1 MFTCIIRYGSLRDED
16 LLDISLEDLAAPG
29 CLVVVW
35 VTNRMKHIKFV
46 KDTLFPKWSVAP
58 AAEWQWLKVG
68 IFIGGYLH

>member
-46 KDTLFPKWSVAP
+46 KDTLFPKWSVTP
-58 AAEWQWLKVG
+58 VAEWQWLKVG
-68 IFIGGYLH
+68 IFIRGYLH